1 MSDLRIIH
9 KNAAN
14 DATLTAS
21 TTAGALAARNMLNDR
36 KGSFHRSTGLVVQY
50 TLTWDV
56 LRTIGGVGFPAI
68 AVTTDSTVRVWC
80 YDAAAGGVLT
90 MDTGLQ
96 WLAPGASLGTWD
108 WAMDLNES
116 PSPVGAMVKAACWFT
131 DHVVARRVVIE
142 VADLTNPSGRIDCA
156 RLVVGGFWEP
166 ENSADYGVVTG
177 VTDSSK
183 NSRTGA
189 GDLPSDKA
197 SKNDSLKLDMSV
209 MSPRDR
215 ARMHFI
221 LNQNGITVPVF
232 ISLAANSEDSLLE
245 RDSMIYGKRQNSP
258 VAFASY
264 NLHSTSITIE
274 GW

>member
-14 DATLTAS
+14 DATLTAN
-21 TTAGALAARNMLNDR
+21 TTAGNLLAKNMQNDR
-36 KGSFHRSTGLVVQY
+36 KGFFHRSTGLVVQY
-50 TLTWDV
+50 MLGWDS
-56 LRTIGGVGFPAI
+56 LRTVGGVGFPAI
-68 AVTTDSTVRVWC
+68 NVTTDSTVRVWC
-80 YDAAAGGVLT
+80 YDALVGGNLT
-90 MDTGLQ
+90 LDTGVQ

-108 WAMDLNES
+108 WTMDLNES
-116 PSPVGAMVKAACWFT
+116 PSAPGAMVKGACWFA
-131 DHVVARRVVIE
+131 DHVVARRMVIE
-142 VADLTNPSGRIDCA
+142 VADLTNPSGAIDCG
-156 RLVVGGFWEP
+156 RLVVGGYWQP
-166 ENSADYGVVTG
+166 DNSADYGVVNTI
-177 VTDSSK
+177 TDSSK

-189 GDLPSDKA
+189 GDLPSDRA
-197 SKNDSLKLDMSV
+197 TKNDSLKLDLSV

-221 LNQNGITVPVF
+221 MNQNGTSVPLFV
-232 ISLAANSEDSLLE
+232 SLVANSDDSLLE

-264 NLHSTSITIE
+264 NMHSTSITIE